1 MSELTLNQVK
11 EVIKNPYQSGY
22 IKDAIKLQERLKL
35 HLEKTVDL
43 PNWNDAYISYLSW
56 VEGILNNNK
65 KFELFKRLQAVPLDT
80 VSFSQSI
87 FSQYKKVFKTA
98 NPKKVWNFKDVKNQ
112 DDYSQFLKRYSKF
125 WETAG
130 FEEFQTNICS
140 FVVVDTPE
148 VQLTDL
154 PEPYFYFVN
163 VCNVIAADIERCGKI
178 EWVIFCTK
186 ENEYIYIDST
196 RYLFINKKGEDYT
209 KSKEVIHNFGFT
221 PVRQLWTSNLS
232 KNRFV
237 KDSPIAQSL
246 GKLDKL
252 LFSYTAKE
260 DAQLYAKFPIVWE
273 YEQPQTHQD
282 FGLQQPVSN
291 YLDNTSDEGGYGS
304 TNTTRYASVTD
315 FNNAVA
321 LTQGEKSIFKGP
333 GTKLTKPLPNGEV
346 PDLGDPAGFVSADTD
361 SLRFIDDDL
370 LKRENSIWY
379 DSIGS
384 PRIAELNQAVNE
396 KQIHSQF
403 EGAENILL
411 EIKMNFEIIEK
422 WTLETMAKI
431 RYGEDELINVIVDYG
446 DRFFLKSIETLQEEL
461 TSAKNSGM
469 PDSFIIDIVEQMIE
483 TKYKNDTTQIQ
494 RNKLLLHLEPL
505 PTRSIED
512 MIEINKNFTLSE
524 DVVNKKIN
532 FNSLIKRF
540 EREYGS
546 IEKYRQD
553 STFETRINNI
563 QQILNNYLENGKTK
577 SNTTGTDI
585 SE

>member
-11 EVIKNPYQSGY
+11 EVIKNPYQSDK

-43 PNWNDAYISYLSW
+43 PTWNNAYTSYLSW

-65 KFELFKRLQAVPLDT
+65 KFELFKKLQAVPLDT
-80 VSFSQSI
+80 VSFTQSI
-87 FSQYKKVFKTA
+87 FLQYKKVFKTA
-98 NPKKVWNFKDVKNQ
+98 NPKKIWNFKDVKNQ
-112 DDYSQFLKRYSKF
+112 DDYSKFLKRYSKF
-125 WETAG
+125 WETIG

-148 VQLTDL
+148 VQLTEL

-163 VCNVIAADIERCGKI
+163 VCNVVAADIERKGKV
-178 EWVIFCTK
+178 EWIIFCSK
-186 ENEYIYIDST
+186 DNEEYVYIDST
-196 RYLFINKKGEDYT
+196 RYLFINKKGDDYT

-232 KNRFV
+232 DNRFV

-282 FGLQQPVSN
+282 FGLQQPVSW
-291 YLDNTSDEGGYGS
+291 LDNTSDESGYNN
-304 TNTTRYASVTD
+304 TNNSPYANIAA

-321 LTQGEKSIFKGP
+321 LTQGEKSVFKGP
-333 GTKLTKPLPNGEV
+333 GTKLTKPLPNGET
-346 PDLGDPAGFVSADTD
+346 PDLGDPAGFVSADVN
-361 SLRFIDDDL
+361 SLNFIDDDL

-379 DSIGS
+379 DSVGS
-384 PRIAELNQAVNE
+384 PRVAELNQAVNE

-431 RYGEDELINVIVDYG
+431 RYGEDQLINIIVDYG

-461 TSAKNSGM
+461 TSAKDSGM

-483 TKYKNDTTQIQ
+483 TKYKNDPTQIQ
-494 RNKLLLHLEPL
+494 RNKILLHLEPL
-505 PTRSIED
+505 PTRSVED
-512 MIEINKNFTLSE
+512 MIEINKNFPLGA
-524 DVVNKKIN
+524 DVVNKKVS
-532 FNSLIKRF
+532 FNSLIKKF

-546 IEKYRQD
+546 IEKYKQD
-553 STFETRINNI
+553 STFETRINDI
-563 QQILNNYLENGKTK
+563 EEILNNYLQNGKTE
-577 SNTTGTDI
+577 SSTTGVTVA
-585 SE
+585 